1 MKNFLEKLFG
11 GVSDGGAE
19 DDSGLCSYSGFVR
32 EAAVKALVSRPQR
45 GTLPIL
51 LERLNDWV
59 PQVRVA
65 ANAAVRSLMHTV
77 YLVDWIA
84 SIDAV
89 VDLEQARR
97 ADHAPMLKE
106 ISLFL
111 SRPEHLPQVVDAT
124 LTAGLRVRRFVFDA
138 QWLAAQD
145 DDDRVL
151 LLERALS
158 GDDVMMASRAVSRFA
173 GLTSP
178 ARRRHLYQVACATP
192 FAAVRHEAVRWLVE
206 NPDDATDGVVRAMD
220 LDANSHVRWWCL
232 RWFRSNGGVER
243 VAARAAEVATD
254 ELKSTRLRRAAMQW
268 LLETDPGRALAVS
281 DSWLDSPWPRLRR
294 DALLIR
300 LVKSDADGKAHWLQ
314 RAFADTS
321 PGVQKLLLE
330 KVHRG
335 AWVPPLPQLLQVAQR
350 DPTPEGMFRVLSMR
364 SLYPVWDRLECL
376 LALWPLG
383 KELGKENGLIAA
395 LAGWPQESRAYCH
408 GPSSVQAARLAG
420 LWSARRQH
428 MDGQLQKTIDFHLKT
443 FGVL

>member
-1 MKNFLEKLFG
+1 M
-11 GVSDGGAE
+11 
-19 DDSGLCSYSGFVR
+19 R
-32 EAAVKALVSRPQR
+32 EAAVKSLVSRPQR
-45 GTLPIL
+45 GTLPML
-51 LERLNDWV
+51 LVRLNDWV

-65 ANAAVRSLMHTV
+65 ANAAVRSLMQPT
-77 YLVDWIA
+77 YLVDWITA
-84 SIDAV
+84 IDAV
-89 VDLEQARR
+89 VDLERTRR

-111 SRPEHLPQVVDAT
+111 SRPEHLPQVIDAT
-124 LTAGLRVRRFVFDA
+124 RTAGLRVRRFVFDA

-145 DDDRVL
+145 DDDRVP

-158 GDDVMMASRAVSRFA
+158 GDDVLMASRAVSQFA

-178 ARRRHLYQVACATP
+178 ERRRHLYQTACATP

-232 RWFRSNGGVER
+232 RWLRSNGGVEH
-243 VAARAAEVATD
+243 VAERAAEVASD

-268 LLETDPGRALAVS
+268 LLDIDPGRASAVS

-314 RAFADTS
+314 QAFADPS
-321 PGVQKLLLE
+321 PRVQKLLLD
-330 KVHRG
+330 KAHRG
-335 AWVPPLPQLLQVAQR
+335 AWVPPLPQLLQVVQR
-350 DPTPEGMFRVLSMR
+350 DPTIEKMLRVLSIR

-376 LALWPLG
+376 LALWPMS
-383 KELGKENGLIAA
+383 KELGKENLLIAA
-395 LAGWPQESRAYCH
+395 LAHWPQESRSYCH
-408 GPSSVQAARLAG
+408 GPGSVQAARLAE

-428 MDGQLQKTIDFHLKT
+428 LDAQLQQTLDFHLRT
-443 FGVL
+443 FGVV